1 MTARPAAVKQIDV
14 TRAVKGAVAAGLS
27 VARIEIDQHTGK
39 IVIVAE
45 GAGQGSG
52 VNEWDEVLK

>member
-1 MTARPAAVKQIDV
+1 MSARPAAVKQIDV

-27 VARIEIDQHTGK
+27 VARIEIDQHIGK